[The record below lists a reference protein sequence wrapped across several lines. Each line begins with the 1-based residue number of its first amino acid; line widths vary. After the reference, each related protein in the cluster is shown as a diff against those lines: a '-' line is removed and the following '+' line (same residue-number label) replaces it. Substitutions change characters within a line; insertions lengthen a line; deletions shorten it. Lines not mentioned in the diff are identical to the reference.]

1 MTPLSLAAQIG
12 RVCLLRGT
20 FRLRSGQTSTEY
32 FDKYLFESDPALL
45 KAIGVGLSA
54 LVPPGTEMLAGLE
67 LGGVPVAVSLALAQA
82 HPLPLLFVRKK
93 AKEYGTAKLAEG
105 PAFSGKRVTV
115 VEDVVTT
122 GGAILD
128 AVQALRAGGARVE
141 HVLCVID
148 RESGGTEKLKEV
160 GLTLTP
166 LFRAS
171 ELRAAA
177 QAPTA

>member
-1 MTPLSLAAQIG
+1 MTSSLAASIG

-20 FRLRSGQTSTEY
+20 FKLRSGQTSSEY

-45 KAIGVGLSA
+45 KAIGQGLA
-54 LVPPGTEMLAGLE
+54 PLVPPGTEMLAGLE
-67 LGGVPVAVSLALAQA
+67 LGGVPVAVSLAMAMPSPA
-82 HPLPLLFVRKK
+82 PLLFVRKK

-105 PAFSGKRVTV
+105 PSFEGKRVTV

-128 AVQALRAGGARVE
+128 AVKALRAGGARVD

-148 RESGGTEKLKEV
+148 RESGGPEKLKEA
-160 GLTLTP
+160 GLTLVP

-171 ELRAAA
+171 ELKAAA
-177 QAPTA
+177 TL